1 MLKYQFWKIIIDFI
15 LACFLIVCFC
25 PLLILTAI
33 LVFFDIGSP
42 IIFEQKRIGQF
53 GKPFLIF
60 KFCTIH
66 PESRTISKIGA
77 FLRKSKLDEFP
88 QLFNILKGDM
98 SFVGPRPD
106 IAGYYDQLKEEDR
119 EILKLKPGITSDASI
134 KYRNEEEL
142 LDSLLNPDEY
152 NDQVIFPDKVKMNKV
167 YLQRISLKE
176 DLRILLTTL
185 QSIL

>member
-77 FLRKSKLDEFP
+77 FPKR
-88 QLFNILKGDM
+88 G
-98 SFVGPRPD
+98 
-106 IAGYYDQLKEEDR
+106 
-119 EILKLKPGITSDASI
+119 
-134 KYRNEEEL
+134 
-142 LDSLLNPDEY
+142 
-152 NDQVIFPDKVKMNKV
+152 
-167 YLQRISLKE
+167 
-176 DLRILLTTL
+176 
-185 QSIL
+185 